1 MKSAN
6 SPEATN
12 CCSRSARHLRIA
24 ISKPR
29 SAFHLV
35 DPSSKLINLI
45 NQLPSMDF
53 GPCRAGIVDGKFWT
67 SWQFERRRENSTVT
81 SLHRTTPFGY
91 WAEEV
96 DLPILMRNRSGR
108 TDILT
113 AKSDTKRIDFLCL
126 SSRCFQNRSL
136 YSKRKIK
143 AVLSMLKLFRDIR
156 ELAAI
161 NISIKE
167 PK

>member
-67 SWQFERRRENSTVT
+67 RRAPHRGSDTELDQYRRAMRRRENSTVT

-113 AKSDTKRIDFLCL
+113 AKSDTKRIDFLCF

-136 YSKRKIK
+136 
-143 AVLSMLKLFRDIR
+143 
-156 ELAAI
+156 
-161 NISIKE
+161 
-167 PK
+167 

>member
-67 SWQFERRRENSTVT
+67 RRAP
-81 SLHRTTPFGY
+81 HRGSDTELDQY
-91 WAEEV
+91 RRAMAESE
-96 DLPILMRNRSGR
+96 RSGCWFQVGNLSVVVKIPLLLHFTGPRPSAIGQKKLICPYSCETEADER
-108 TDILT
+108 T
-113 AKSDTKRIDFLCL
+113 F
-126 SSRCFQNRSL
+126 
-136 YSKRKIK
+136 
-143 AVLSMLKLFRDIR
+143 
-156 ELAAI
+156 
-161 NISIKE
+161 
-167 PK
+167 

>member
-67 SWQFERRRENSTVT
+67 RLVE
-81 SLHRTTPFGY
+81 PK
-91 WAEEV
+91 AESE
-96 DLPILMRNRSGR
+96 RSGCWFQVGSLSVVVKIPLLLHFTGPRPLAIGQKKLICPYSCETEADER
-108 TDILT
+108 T
-113 AKSDTKRIDFLCL
+113 F
-126 SSRCFQNRSL
+126 
-136 YSKRKIK
+136 
-143 AVLSMLKLFRDIR
+143 
-156 ELAAI
+156 
-161 NISIKE
+161 
-167 PK
+167 